1 MRRLRKAS
9 FIALFLVSSSFQ
21 LSHFSAAQSQRAT
34 QGTPQQQ
41 KQSGTKTQAAEQK
54 QPDYSQEAYVIERMT
69 TTYRFEKDG
78 TGRREQNLRVKVQS
92 DAGVESF
99 GQLVFPYSSANEKL
113 DIEQVSV
120 HKPDGSIVT
129 AQASAVQDLTAPISR
144 EAPVYTDLRQKH
156 VTVPGLRP
164 GDSLEY
170 RVVWRI
176 TTPLAPN
183 HFWFEHEFLKH
194 NWIVLDE
201 RLEVNIP
208 QSSVVKLKTEAGFN
222 PAVKEQDGRRVYS
235 WKHANLKREDDDKDD
250 EKKDE
255 KKKDDSDE
263 PKPPDVQMTTFKGW
277 DEVGQWY
284 ASMQRD

>member
-1 MRRLRKAS
+1 MRRLRKTC
-9 FIALFLVSSSFQ
+9 LVTLLLAYSSFQ
-21 LSHFSAAQSQRAT
+21 LDRLITAQSPQAPQQRQETSAAKA
-34 QGTPQQQ
+34 
-41 KQSGTKTQAAEQK
+41 QAAEQK

-69 TTYRFEKDG
+69 TSYRLEKDG
-78 TGRREQNLRVKVQS
+78 TGQREQIFRVQVQS

-113 DIEQVSV
+113 DIEHVSV
-120 HKPDGSIVT
+120 RKPDGSEVK

-164 GDSLEY
+164 GDTLEY

-176 TTPLAPN
+176 STPLAAN

-208 QSSVVKLKTEAGFN
+208 QGSVVKLKTEAGFN
-222 PAVKEQDGRRVYS
+222 PSIKEQDGRRVYS
-235 WKHANLKREDDDKDD
+235 WKHANLKRDDDDKDD

-255 KKKDDSDE
+255 KKKDDS
-263 PKPPDVQMTTFKGW
+263 
-277 DEVGQWY
+277 
-284 ASMQRD
+284 